1 MNKKE
6 RKQFEKQLK
15 TDVVKYLCNNHIDLD
30 NYKEINKALKEF
42 DHKYYTEI
50 KYKLKCNKD
59 MEIEIKYDKEMTKC
73 EI

>member
-6 RKQFEKQLK
+6 QKQFEKQLK
-15 TDVVKYLCNNHIDLD
+15 TDVVKYLCNNRIDL
-30 NYKEINKALKEF
+30 NNVKEINKALKTF

-59 MEIEIKYDKEMTKC
+59 MQIEIIYDKEMNIK
-73 EI
+73 

>member
-6 RKQFEKQLK
+6 KKQFEKQLK
-15 TDVVKYLCNNHIDLD
+15 TDVIKYLCNNQVNLD
-30 NYKEINKALKEF
+30 DYKEINKALKNF
-42 DHKYYTEI
+42 NNKYYTEI

-59 MEIEIKYDKEMTKC
+59 MAIEIEYDKEMSKC